1 MKETEIENIELSID
15 ENLNKYLSYNIQKSI
30 DNASHEVKSKYPQ
43 QYEFLK
49 KIVEKLKEK
58 TPTIILSGRQMSTF
72 GGFTESLYQD
82 TKDKRLSDLVKTIK
96 DKLKKF
102 SN

>member
-30 DNASHEVKSKYPQ
+30 DNSSIQVKTKYHE
-43 QYEFLK
+43 QYGFLK
-49 KIVEKLKEK
+49 TIKEKLKENN
-58 TPTIILSGRQMSTF
+58 TIMLSGRQISTL
-72 GGFTESLYQD
+72 GGFAESLYND
-82 TKDKRLSDLVKTIK
+82 TKDKRLMNLVNEIK
-96 DKLKKF
+96 QKLKKF